1 MAKKN
6 TNNTNK
12 NKNNGNN
19 KKRNNNR
26 NHKNNNFK
34 PRKEET
40 KILNDG
46 ICEYEEGITVDE
58 LAQKINHT
66 PAEVIK
72 VLFMLGTMVTINTAL
87 NDEQVELIC
96 LEYGYEPK
104 KISTVDETN
113 FEDLI
118 EPDKE
123 EDLVPRPPVVTIMGH
138 VDHGKTTLLDY
149 IRKSHVAEGES
160 GGITQHIGAYQVD
173 VNGKKVTFLDTPGHE
188 AFTAMRARGAQ
199 VTDIVIIVVAA
210 DDGVMPQTREA
221 IDHAKAA
228 GVPIIVAVNKID
240 KPGASP
246 DRIRTEMSEFGLMPE
261 EWGGDVVYQD
271 ISAKKGTGVQDL
283 LEAIIVVAEMAEL
296 KANPNRA
303 AYGTVVEARLD
314 KGRGPVATLLVEN
327 GTLHPGDPIVVGTTY
342 GRVRQMTGDNG
353 RTLKKA
359 TPATP
364 VAITGL
370 NEVPEAGDK
379 FMVFD
384 SDKTA
389 RHIGEARAEKKKEEE
404 RNTTSAMSLDDLYNQ
419 IKEGQLAQLNVIVK
433 ADVDGTAEAV
443 KATLEKINIEGAKVN
458 VIRSTVG
465 AITESDV
472 LLASASKA
480 IIYGFN
486 VRPTA
491 AVRRKAEEEG
501 VEIRL
506 HNVIYKMVEEIEAA
520 MKGMLA
526 PELEEVVTGQAE
538 IREIYKVSKIGNIAG
553 CMVTDGCIKR
563 DCGIRLIRD
572 GVVVYE
578 GKLAS
583 LRRFKDDVKQVNQG
597 YDCGLT
603 IENFN
608 DIKIGDIVEGF
619 VMEEVEA

>member
-6 TNNTNK
+6 TNTNK

-34 PRKEET
+34 PRKEEN

-104 KISTVDETN
+104 KIATVDETN

-138 VDHGKTTLLDY
+138 VDNGKTTLLDY

-283 LEAIIVVAEMAEL
+283 LEAITVVAEMAEL

-506 HNVIYKMVEEIEAA
+506 HNIIYKMVEEIEAA

-563 DCGIRLIRD
+563 DCGVRLIRD